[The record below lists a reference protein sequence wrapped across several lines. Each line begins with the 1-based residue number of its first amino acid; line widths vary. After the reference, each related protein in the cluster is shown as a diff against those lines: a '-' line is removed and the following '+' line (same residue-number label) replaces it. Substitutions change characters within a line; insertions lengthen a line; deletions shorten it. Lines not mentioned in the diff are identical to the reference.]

1 MPNHRSIY
9 LTATALTITQIV
21 DGIKYVGFTHP
32 IIADK
37 AIHLRRKRQRG
48 FRNIFI
54 IEYGNA
60 LKYHQG
66 QKYKIFSTTTRLIHS
81 RIHQINLIPPKYFGS
96 TSQRVNEP
104 IALTQ
109 IPEFILNCESHE

>member
-66 QKYKIFSTTTRLIHS
+66 QKYKIFSTP
-81 RIHQINLIPPKYFGS
+81 QIPPNILGQQVNES
-96 TSQRVNEP
+96 TSQRVDCP
-104 IALTQ
+104 HTDSRIYFKPRIT
-109 IPEFILNCESHE
+109 

>member
-9 LTATALTITQIV
+9 LTATALTITQII

-66 QKYKIFSTTTRLIHS
+66 QKYKIFSTATRLIHS

-109 IPEFILNCESHE
+109 IPEFILNRESHE

>member
-66 QKYKIFSTTTRLIHS
+66 QKYKIFSTP
-81 RIHQINLIPPKYFGS
+81 QIPPKYFGS

-109 IPEFILNCESHE
+109 IPEFILNRESHE

>member
-66 QKYKIFSTTTRLIHS
+66 QKYKIFSTATNPPNKFTLTKPRLFHLNKDENTALAKIVSRLIVWAMH
-81 RIHQINLIPPKYFGS
+81 
-96 TSQRVNEP
+96 
-104 IALTQ
+104 
-109 IPEFILNCESHE
+109 

>member
-1 MPNHRSIY
+1 MPNHRGIY

-66 QKYKIFSTTTRLIHS
+66 QKYKIFSTTTNPL
-81 RIHQINLIPPKYFGS
+81 QIFWVNKS
-96 TSQRVNEP
+96 TSQRVNES

-109 IPEFILNCESHE
+109 IQEFILNRESHE

>member
-9 LTATALTITQIV
+9 LTATALTITQII

-66 QKYKIFSTTTRLIHS
+66 QKYKIFSTTT
-81 RIHQINLIPPKYFGS
+81 NPPKYFGS

-104 IALTQ
+104 ITLTQ
-109 IPEFILNCESHE
+109 IPEFILNRESHE